1 MNKHTVICPNGEII
15 THNSKTKKY
24 SHCVIVWY
32 EWSKKWGVVG
42 YASRFDLAQ
51 KLFNKESSTINSCI
65 TSKNKEVQEYCE
77 NNYGKNPQIQILT
90 TTIA

>member
-15 THNSKTKKY
+15 NYNSKTKKY
-24 SHCVIVWY
+24 THCVVVWY

-51 KLFNKESSTINSCI
+51 KLFNKELSIINSCI
-65 TSKNKEVQEYCE
+65 SSKNKEVQEYCE
-77 NNYGKNPQIQILT
+77 KNYGKNPQIQILT
-90 TTIA
+90 TTIS